1 MLKMGE
7 PQRKVFFLKIV
18 SKIEDTS
25 LKMKNFFTLRK
36 MFAYVVS
43 SNAI

>member
-1 MLKMGE
+1 MGE
-7 PQRKVFFLKIV
+7 PQRKIIFKKKNAL
-18 SKIEDTS
+18 KIEDTS